1 MRRIAVGAAWGGAKV
16 LSVTLLCATGL
27 AAQQRTGQHSW
38 SERPPSPQT
47 AHSRLFTQ
55 RSPAALADIQHVIII
70 SVDGMM
76 PETYVNPDAHG
87 LKVPTLR
94 EIVRRGAYSEGVRGV
109 FPTVTYPSH
118 TSMITGCNPGTH
130 GIITNHPFD
139 PLGQSPGAWLWYTE
153 EIRVPTLWD
162 AARAKGLTTAITFW
176 PVSLGARVTAYVPEF
191 WRQTPGTPED
201 ARLNFA
207 ISTPGLLDAVAKR
220 FPDFRAKFTPPDAKD
235 EALADI
241 AVQVIEASQP
251 NLLLLHIY
259 EVDHWEH
266 QDGPLTGRALA
277 ALENADQQI
286 ARVIAAAKKAGI
298 WNQTILVV
306 VSDHGFA
313 LAPQRLRPGAWLR
326 EKGLVTL
333 DEKEKIKDWKAYIL
347 AAGGMAYVY
356 VKEKQDEETRK
367 ALLEMFQKA
376 AAAPGTGIARILNHE
391 QIVALGGDPEA
402 FLALE
407 AAEGWTILGG
417 VKGDAVSPSVEAAE
431 HGYPPDWP
439 AMQASL
445 LVYGPAIGRG
455 KIKNARLIDIAPT
468 VARWLG
474 LRLDKAEGKPLDVP
488 FRVAP
493 ATPSGT
499 HPPKP

>member
-1 MRRIAVGAAWGGAKV
+1 MRGTSVRAADKGAKV
-16 LSVTLLCATGL
+16 FCVTLLCAAAL
-27 AAQQRTGQHSW
+27 AAQQRVPQHSW

-76 PETYVNPDAHG
+76 PETYLNPDAHG
-87 LKVPTLR
+87 LKVPVLR
-94 EIVRRGAYSEGVRGV
+94 EIVRRGAYSEGARSV
-109 FPTVTYPSH
+109 FPTVTYPAH

-130 GIITNHPFD
+130 GIVTNHPFD
-139 PLGQSPGAWLWYTE
+139 PLGQSRGAWRWYTE
-153 EIRVPTLWD
+153 DIRVLTLWD

-176 PVSLGARVTAYVPEF
+176 PVSLGARATTDVPEF
-191 WRQTPGTPED
+191 WRQEPGTPED
-201 ARLNFA
+201 TKLNFL

-235 EALADI
+235 EALTDI
-241 AVQVIEASQP
+241 AVQVIETSQP

-259 EVDHWEH
+259 DVDHWQH
-266 QDGPLTGRALA
+266 QDGPLAGRALA

-298 WNQTILVV
+298 WNQTILMV

-313 LAPQRLRPGAWLR
+313 PASQRVRPGVWLR
-326 EKGLVTL
+326 EKALVTL

-347 AAGGMAYVY
+347 ADSGTAYVY

-367 ALLEMFQKA
+367 AVLEMFQKA
-376 AAAPGTGIARILNHE
+376 AATPGTGIGRVLTHE
-391 QIVALGGDPEA
+391 QVLALGGDPEA

-407 AAEGWTILGG
+407 AAEGWVFAGG
-417 VKGDAVSPSVEAAE
+417 VKGDAVSASLDVAE
-431 HGYPPDWP
+431 HGYSPDRP

-455 KIKNARLIDIAPT
+455 KIKNARLIDVAPT

-474 LRLDKAEGKPLDVP
+474 LRLDKVEGKPLDIP

-493 ATPSGT
+493 ASPSGT
-499 HPPKP
+499 HSTKP